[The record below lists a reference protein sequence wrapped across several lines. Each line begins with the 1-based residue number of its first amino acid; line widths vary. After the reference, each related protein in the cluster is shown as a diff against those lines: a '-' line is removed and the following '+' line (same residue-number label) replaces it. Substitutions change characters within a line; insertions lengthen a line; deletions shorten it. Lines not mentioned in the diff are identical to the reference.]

1 MVRVFILSVFCVCA
15 VSLNSVLAQ
24 NELIRDP
31 TQPINYVP
39 SDTGYSSANANGYK
53 LSAVFESS
61 RPSALINGK
70 RYHVGETI
78 DGYTVKSIR
87 PSKVVLQKDEEQME
101 LSLYSSKVIV
111 R

>member
-1 MVRVFILSVFCVCA
+1 MARVFVCA
-15 VSLNSVLAQ
+15 LSLALFASGSVLAD
-24 NELIRDP
+24 NSLVRDP
-31 TQPINYVP
+31 TQPVDYVP
-39 SDTGYSSANANGYK
+39 SATET
-53 LSAVFESS
+53 FESS
-61 RPSALINGK
+61 RPAALINGK

-87 PSKVVLQKDEEQME
+87 PSKVVLQKDDEQME

>member
-1 MVRVFILSVFCVCA
+1 MARVFVCA
-15 VSLNSVLAQ
+15 LSLALFASGSVLAD
-24 NELIRDP
+24 NSLVRDP
-31 TQPINYVP
+31 TQPVDYVP
-39 SDTGYSSANANGYK
+39 SATETVSGGNSGYR
-53 LSAVFESS
+53 LSGIFESS
-61 RPSALINGK
+61 RPAALINVK

-87 PSKVVLQKDEEQME
+87 PSKVVLQKDDEQME

>member
-1 MVRVFILSVFCVCA
+1 VARVFVCA
-15 VSLNSVLAQ
+15 LSLALFASGSVLAD
-24 NELIRDP
+24 NILVRDP
-31 TQPINYVP
+31 TQPVDYVP
-39 SDTGYSSANANGYK
+39 SATETVSGGNSGYR
-53 LSAVFESS
+53 LSGIFESS
-61 RPSALINGK
+61 RPAALINGK

-87 PSKVVLQKDEEQME
+87 PSKVVLQKDDEQME